1 MKKNIENIDIM
12 TAFFRELEKVGQK
25 DRNLF
30 FITADHGAWALTD
43 FKKKLKKQ
51 YMNIGISEQNMIS
64 FAAGMALNRKKVFLF
79 TITPF
84 ITQRCLEQIKTDL
97 WCAKRR

>member
-1 MKKNIENIDIM
+1 MKPNKENIDIM
-12 TAFFRELEKVGQK
+12 TAFFQELESFGKK
-25 DRNLF
+25 DKNLF
-30 FITADHGAWALTD
+30 FISADHGAWALAN

-64 FAAGMALNRKKVFLF
+64 FAAGMALNGKKIFLF

-84 ITQRCLEQIKTDL
+84 ITQRCLEQI
-97 WCAKRR
+97 